1 VPEKKKRKKT
11 YPKHVFCIEG
21 NWEERLSGT
30 ITVRPVLELLHLNA
44 GVRFI
49 YRDCST
55 KAEMEYFVRKW
66 QQQGYADYGI
76 LYLAFHGSPGEL
88 VIDGNTSMS
97 LVELGD
103 LIDFRPRQRLVYF
116 GACSVLKG
124 DERPIKTFLKRSGV
138 RAVCG
143 YETDVDWMKSA
154 ALDLIAV
161 NELQRFSTT
170 HRGLAAAERS
180 IHESTRALSGKL
192 GFRMV
197 YL

>member
-1 VPEKKKRKKT
+1 MRKK

-21 NWEERLSGT
+21 NWDEKLNRYA
-30 ITVRPVLELLHLNA
+30 TVKPVLELLQINA
-44 GVRFI
+44 GLRFI

-55 KAEMEYFVRKW
+55 KEEMLYLIEKW
-66 QQQGYADYGI
+66 QQKAYADYKI
-76 LYLAFHGSPGEL
+76 LYLAFHGRPGEL
-88 VIDGNTSMS
+88 VIDKHTAVS
-97 LVELGD
+97 LEDLGEIIN
-103 LIDFRPRQRLVYF
+103 LRPHQRLVYF

-124 DERPIKTFLKRSGV
+124 DKRLIKRFLQKSGT

-143 YETDVDWMKSA
+143 YETDVDWMKST
-154 ALDLIAV
+154 ALDLIAI
-161 NELQRFSTT
+161 NEMQKFSMT

-180 IHESTRALSGKL
+180 IRVNTRALSGRL

>member
-1 VPEKKKRKKT
+1 MAKT

-21 NWEERLSGT
+21 NWEEKLSRQA
-30 ITVRPVLELLHLNA
+30 TVKPVLELLQINA

-55 KAEMEYFVRKW
+55 KAEMLYLIDKW
-66 QQQGYADYGI
+66 QQRTYADYKI
-76 LYLAFHGSPGEL
+76 LYLAFHGQPGEL
-88 VIDGNTSMS
+88 VIDSNTTVS

-103 LIDFRPRQRLVYF
+103 VINLRPHQRLAYF

-124 DERPIKTFLKRSGV
+124 DERLIKSFLKKSGT

-143 YETDVDWMKSA
+143 YETDVDWMKST
-154 ALDLIAV
+154 ALDLIAIV
-161 NELQRFSTT
+161 EMQKFSMT

-180 IHESTRALSGKL
+180 IRENTRALSGRL

>member
-1 VPEKKKRKKT
+1 MAKR

-21 NWEERLSGT
+21 NWEEKLSRDA
-30 ITVRPVLELLHLNA
+30 TVKPVLELLQINA

-55 KAEMEYFVRKW
+55 RAEMLFLIDKW
-66 QQQGYADYGI
+66 QQRAYADYKI
-76 LYLAFHGSPGEL
+76 LYLAFHGLPGEL
-88 VIDGNTSMS
+88 VIDKNTTIS
-97 LVELGD
+97 LAELGEIIN
-103 LIDFRPRQRLVYF
+103 LRPHHRLVYF

-124 DERPIKTFLKRSGV
+124 DKRIIKSFLNASGT

-143 YETDVDWMKSA
+143 YETDVDWMKST
-154 ALDLIAV
+154 ALDLIAI
-161 NELQRFSTT
+161 NELQKFSMTR
-170 HRGLAAAERS
+170 RGLEAAERT
-180 IHESTRALSGKL
+180 IRENTRALSGRL